1 MDALA
6 AATPQLPWVVLGTPG
21 SKRSRGLQAARA
33 ALGLAPARIVE
44 WQDWLLAPDMLTA
57 ALQEPCHFKIEPPG
71 DDPRVHLHL
80 LHAGCDMLGRA
91 RCDAPEHGE
100 LLGADAWFEGFR
112 AAMQRVDDTLSL
124 CPQARPVNRPG
135 DIVAMTDKL
144 MCQQRLQAHG
154 VPTPRLLGRVDGH
167 ESLRA
172 LLDAHDLDRIF
183 LKARYGSS
191 AAGVLAYRRNSR
203 GGEQIT
209 SSASLVSDGA
219 CERVFNVKRM
229 RRYDRGDEVRRVVDA
244 IAKQGAY
251 AETWLA
257 KPRLGV
263 NHFDLRVLALDG
275 RAAHQ
280 VARIGASIMTNLHL
294 DNKRADPALLLDS
307 LQLERVTAAVER
319 AAGVFAASRLIGFD
333 LVVNGSSVH
342 VLEANAFGDLLPGLL
357 CQGHDTHAA
366 LAAASAR
373 GPAA

>member
-1 MDALA
+1 
-6 AATPQLPWVVLGTPG
+6 
-21 SKRSRGLQAARA
+21 
-33 ALGLAPARIVE
+33 
-44 WQDWLLAPDMLTA
+44 
-57 ALQEPCHFKIEPPG
+57 
-71 DDPRVHLHL
+71 
-80 LHAGCDMLGRA
+80 
-91 RCDAPEHGE
+91 
-100 LLGADAWFEGFR
+100 
-112 AAMQRVDDTLSL
+112 
-124 CPQARPVNRPG
+124 
-135 DIVAMTDKL
+135 
-144 MCQQRLQAHG
+144 
-154 VPTPRLLGRVDGH
+154 
-167 ESLRA
+167 
-172 LLDAHDLDRIF
+172 
-183 LKARYGSS
+183 
-191 AAGVLAYRRNSR
+191 
-203 GGEQIT
+203 
-209 SSASLVSDGA
+209 
-219 CERVFNVKRM
+219 M